1 MFSKKLMKTT
11 WIVAVIALILVFA
24 FVFVACDNANKNN
37 QSNNGGNTVV
47 DDGGNTSADNQ
58 GKDDDN
64 QGNQG
69 EGQGTNTGDNTGEQ
83 GNQGEGQGNE
93 GQGQGNEGQ
102 GQGNEGQ
109 GQGNEGQG
117 EGNEGQGQGNEGQ
130 GDTPTYQLDVNLAE
144 GLVLTADD
152 LASLD
157 GALNVSVVLPNGTRT
172 EVQFVVKST
181 TVSEDGTYADVVIEA
196 YGVEKTIQ
204 VPLYVEEPLIREDL
218 QPIYD
223 VLTQEGDK
231 SLTLTLTGTY
241 CEGTGIAP
249 SGYALT
255 AILNMLEEE
264 GYQFALYGQSGDEQD
279 VFALY
284 NDGEIVVGN
293 NAIDISRIL
302 QFIAAAM
309 SEEESEVLLAGDAE
323 EGYDAVGAVD
333 GEYEDDEEMDDVTY
347 AFIRLSNALD
357 VLDAFVESP
366 IAQLV
371 DGLTVAKFGGLYTA
385 TIDSKSLMTVLQQYI
400 DMNAEEDDEPI
411 DIAQI
416 VSILDEQLDGAIA
429 AGDIKLQVSLV
440 IANQGVVLSLNA
452 ENVRT
457 GAYATLTASLKVA
470 GEAAELPSCEN
481 VEPKD
486 LEITIPV
493 SLPQKELYVTLDMY
507 VHISDMF
514 AEAGKDYVTAYVTL
528 NEENVVRFNFN
539 DYYVYL
545 DITGLMGMFAE
556 EEADYTAFYYA
567 PVDKNKEPVSFF
579 DSIVSMFGRKFIG
592 DDDYD
597 DDDYGFGKP
606 EEGYVDDEYG
616 KPSDDVGYYDNQ
628 DEEIQYFAMYKEGSN
643 GVFPIGTTES
653 TFRAALEVGYYDP
666 QLDEE
671 RLINDYTINGFDSS
685 ASFNGTVT
693 IVFENGEE
701 RELDVIIY
709 KADSVGPVA
718 LNVDSLKAARYS
730 TIGDLDLGATLTYSD
745 GVVEFLMVPT
755 KGVVVD
761 QLDGA
766 EVNEK
771 TMLTEAGNHKLLI
784 SWGQGTLSTQVA
796 LYVYDPSN
804 PVIVEVRS
812 FDTLYITMDETL
824 DQLRNDLGELSVLY
838 DNDEEVFVKDFDIEG
853 YEPGVEFVTLSYQGF
868 STTVNLV
875 YEEAPDYPGYG
886 DDEDDHDGFD
896 IMTVLPYFRFID
908 VNDDMMTG
916 IMNSID
922 NFKALIENENTKA
935 LFADVY
941 SFESD
946 EEGFVLRVF
955 INNEDDVDLLALIN
969 LFVGIP
975 DEEIGYVDIDE
986 NLLFA
991 MLSDKEEADVI
1002 YSTFRQIVGAELE
1015 DVVGNLCFE
1024 VTGSI
1029 ADGLSIDFTLCDCSG
1044 EVVYFSIGIG
1054 AKLVPQVEQFEL
1066 TADEIKDAL
1075 DFGDIMEYV
1084 YPILMQFMNADDN
1097 AALANTVFVG
1107 TGIAD
1112 NDVADAEVY
1121 EELAKGIEISFH
1133 EDGKLSFITYNT
1145 YDADKMEVVEAFNA
1159 YIGTYEVEDGNVYI
1173 TLIGYIVEDNTIYYE
1188 EEDRVIMEGNL
1199 EDGKLY
1205 LGFDGSF
1212 PYTAVLE
1219 AAKIV
1224 EIEQMPK

>member
-1 MFSKKLMKTT
+1 MFSKKLMKTSL
-11 WIVAVIALILVFA
+11 IVAVIVLIMVFA
-24 FVFVACDNANKNN
+24 FVFVACDNAGNN
-37 QSNNGGNTVV
+37 TNTGDNGGNTTI
-47 DDGGNTSADNQ
+47 DNGNNGSSDQ
-58 GKDDDN
+58 GKTDDN
-64 QGNQG
+64 QGTDSGDNQG
-69 EGQGTNTGDNTGEQ
+69 TGTGDNTGDNQGTNTGDNQGTNTGDNTGD
-83 GNQGEGQGNE
+83 NQGSGE
-93 GQGQGNEGQ
+93 QGQGGEGEQ
-102 GQGNEGQ
+102 GQGGQ
-109 GQGNEGQG
+109 
-117 EGNEGQGQGNEGQ
+117 
-130 GDTPTYQLDVNLAE
+130 DTPTASLEINLTE
-144 GLVLTADD
+144 GLEFTAND
-152 LASLD
+152 LADLS
-157 GALNVSVVLPNGTRT
+157 GAMSVTVVLPNGTRT
-172 EVQFVVKST
+172 EVQFEVKST
-181 TVSEDGTYADVVIEA
+181 TISEDGTYADVVIAA
-196 YGVEKTIQ
+196 YGIEKTIQ
-204 VPLYVEEPLIREDL
+204 VPLYVEPAEEPLFRAEL
-218 QPIYD
+218 QPLYE
-223 VLTQEGDK
+223 LLSAEGDK
-231 SLTLTLTGTY
+231 GVKLTVTGGYTAEKGAETKTY
-241 CEGTGIAP
+241 
-249 SGYALT
+249 SVS
-255 AILNMLEEE
+255 AILNMLAE
-264 GYQFALYGQSGDEQD
+264 GYQFALYGEGEDSQD
-279 VFALY
+279 VFVAFNGSEIAL
-284 NDGEIVVGN
+284 GN
-293 NAIDISRIL
+293 NSIDITRIL
-302 QFIAAAM
+302 QYFFAAM
-309 SEEESEVLLAGDAE
+309 ADEDEAEVVKAGDADDE
-323 EGYDAVGAVD
+323 DDIVGAVD
-333 GEYEDDEEMDDVTY
+333 GEYEGNAEYDQLTY
-347 AFIRLSNALD
+347 TFIAVSDMLD
-357 VLDAFVESP
+357 NLEAVSKLPLTSVYPGLQINCNGGIYVVSVDSKTLVQL
-366 IAQLV
+366 AQIFV
-371 DGLTVAKFGGLYTA
+371 DGR
-385 TIDSKSLMTVLQQYI
+385 
-400 DMNAEEDDEPI
+400 AEEDDEAI
-411 DIAQI
+411 DLAQI
-416 VSILDEQLDGAIA
+416 IGVLDEQLDGAIM
-429 AGDIKLQVSLV
+429 AGDVKIQAILIVTEEGIGLHVSC
-440 IANQGVVLSLNA
+440 
-452 ENVRT
+452 ENIRT
-457 GAYATLTASLKVA
+457 GESVTLTARLAVSA
-470 GEAAELPSCEN
+470 EAYAMPTLEN
-481 VEPKD
+481 VEAKD
-486 LEITIPV
+486 IEITVPV
-493 SLPQKELYVTLDMY
+493 SFPQREVDVIFDAVL
-507 VHISDMF
+507 HISDMF
-514 AEAGKDYVTAYVTL
+514 AEEGKDIFTAYVTM
-528 NEENVVRFNFN
+528 NEDPLVRFNFN

-579 DSIVSMFGRKFIG
+579 DSMVARLTREPKEEA
-592 DDDYD
+592 YD
-597 DDDYGFGKP
+597 DD
-606 EEGYVDDEYG
+606 EGNG
-616 KPSDDVGYYDNQ
+616 KPSDDYDHS
-628 DEEIQYFAMYKEGSN
+628 DEDYEIQYFAMYKESSN
-643 GVFPIGTTES
+643 GAFAIGTTES
-653 TFRAALEVGYYDP
+653 AFRAALDVGYYDP
-666 QLDEE
+666 KLDEE
-671 RLINDYTINGFDSS
+671 RLINDYTVIGFDSS

-709 KADSVGPVA
+709 KADSVRPVA

-745 GVVEFLMVPT
+745 DVVEFLMVPT
-755 KGVVVD
+755 KGVTVD

-766 EVNEK
+766 AVNEK
-771 TMLTEAGNHKLLI
+771 TMLSEAGNHKLLI

-796 LYVYDPSN
+796 LYVYDPSE

-812 FDTLYITMDETL
+812 FDTLGITMDETL
-824 DQLRNDLGELSVLY
+824 DELRNDLGELSVLY

-875 YEEAPDYPGYG
+875 YEEAPDYPDYPGYG

-896 IMTVLPYFRFID
+896 IMAVLPYFRFID

-922 NFKALIENENTKA
+922 NLKALIENENTKA
-935 LFADVY
+935 LFADVVTL
-941 SFESD
+941 ESD

-986 NLLFA
+986 NMLFA
-991 MLSDKEEADVI
+991 LLSDMDAADNI
-1002 YSTFRQIVGAELE
+1002 YSTFSQIVGAELE

-1044 EVVYFSIGIG
+1044 ENVYFSIGIG

-1066 TADEIKDAL
+1066 TADEIEDAL
-1075 DFGDIMEYV
+1075 DFGDVMEYV

>member
-1 MFSKKLMKTT
+1 MTF
-11 WIVAVIALILVFA
+11 
-24 FVFVACDNANKNN
+24 
-37 QSNNGGNTVV
+37 NG
-47 DDGGNTSADNQ
+47 D
-58 GKDDDN
+58 
-64 QGNQG
+64 
-69 EGQGTNTGDNTGEQ
+69 
-83 GNQGEGQGNE
+83 
-93 GQGQGNEGQ
+93 
-102 GQGNEGQ
+102 
-109 GQGNEGQG
+109 
-117 EGNEGQGQGNEGQ
+117 
-130 GDTPTYQLDVNLAE
+130 Y
-144 GLVLTADD
+144 VLNTADD
-152 LASLD
+152 IANLADSLS
-157 GALNVSVVLPNGTRT
+157 VEVVLPNGSRT
-172 EVQFVVKST
+172 QVTFDVKST
-181 TVSEDGTYADVVIEA
+181 NISSDGATIQVVVGA
-196 YGVEKTIQ
+196 YGVEKTIEL
-204 VPLYVEEPLIREDL
+204 PMYVEPAVESPIREDL
-218 QPIYD
+218 QPLYE
-223 VLTQEGDK
+223 LLSGEGDK
-231 SLTLTLTGTY
+231 SVKLTLAG
-241 CEGTGIAP
+241 
-249 SGYALT
+249 GYAVNSESEALSYTLT
-255 AILNMLEEE
+255 AILNMPEEE
-264 GYQFALYGQSGDEQD
+264 GYQFALLGGEDYED
-279 VFALY
+279 VFVAY
-284 NDGEIVVGN
+284 DSGKVVLAN
-293 NAIDISRIL
+293 NAIDVTRLVQLIESFL
-302 QFIAAAM
+302 VT
-309 SEEESEVLLAGDAE
+309 EEEVAVDEAGDPAE
-323 EGYDAVGAVD
+323 VDAQA
-333 GEYEDDEEMDDVTY
+333 
-347 AFIRLSNALD
+347 
-357 VLDAFVESP
+357 
-366 IAQLV
+366 
-371 DGLTVAKFGGLYTA
+371 
-385 TIDSKSLMTVLQQYI
+385 
-400 DMNAEEDDEPI
+400 
-411 DIAQI
+411 
-416 VSILDEQLDGAIA
+416 DGAIA
-429 AGDIKLQVSLV
+429 DETYEEEEMDQLTRTFVQLSDMLDAFDSVYPYLTALNIRAAKAGGIYTISADAKDLIPVLQNFIGTPAEGSDVVDLAQLVSVLDEQMDGAIMDGSV
-440 IANQGVVLSLNA
+440 KVVVMLVLSDDSVSVIVRLENEKSGGYCYLNA
-452 ENVRT
+452 K
-457 GAYATLTASLKVA
+457 LTVDDDM
-470 GEAAELPSCEN
+470 AELPAFEN
-481 VEPKD
+481 VEAKD
-486 LEITIPV
+486 IEITVPV
-493 SLPQKELYVTLDMY
+493 SFPQREVNVIFDAVL
-507 VHISDMF
+507 HISDMF
-514 AEAGKDYVTAYVTL
+514 AEAGKDYLTVYVTM
-528 NEENVVRFNFN
+528 NEDSLVRFNFN

-579 DSIVSMFGRKFIG
+579 DSIVSMFGRKFSD
-592 DDDYD
+592 DDDYE

-628 DEEIQYFAMYKEGSN
+628 DEEIQYFAMYKESSN
-643 GVFPIGTTES
+643 GAFAIGTTES
-653 TFRAALEVGYYDP
+653 AFRAALDVGYYDP
-666 QLDEE
+666 KLDEE
-671 RLINDYTINGFDSS
+671 RLINDYTVNGFDSS

-709 KADSVGPVA
+709 KADSVSPVA
-718 LNVDSLKAARYS
+718 LNVDSLKAARDS

-761 QLDGA
+761 QLDGVA
-766 EVNEK
+766 VNEK
-771 TMLTEAGNHKLLI
+771 TMLSVVGYHKLSI
-784 SWGQGTLSTQVA
+784 SWGTGTLSTEA
-796 LYVYDPSN
+796 SLYVYDPSN

-853 YEPGVEFVTLSYQGF
+853 YEPGVEVVTLSYQGF

-896 IMTVLPYFRFID
+896 IMAVLPYFRFID

-922 NFKALIENENTKA
+922 NLKALLEDEDTKA
-935 LFADVY
+935 LFADVVTL
-941 SFESD
+941 ESD

-975 DEEIGYVDIDE
+975 VEEIGYVDIDE
-986 NLLFA
+986 NMLFA
-991 MLSDKEEADVI
+991 MLSDMEEADNI

-1015 DVVGNLCFE
+1015 DVVGNLCLE
-1024 VTGSI
+1024 VSGSI

-1066 TADEIKDAL
+1066 TADEIEDAH
-1075 DFGDIMEYV
+1075 DFGDVMEYV

-1212 PYTAVLE
+1212 TYTAVLE